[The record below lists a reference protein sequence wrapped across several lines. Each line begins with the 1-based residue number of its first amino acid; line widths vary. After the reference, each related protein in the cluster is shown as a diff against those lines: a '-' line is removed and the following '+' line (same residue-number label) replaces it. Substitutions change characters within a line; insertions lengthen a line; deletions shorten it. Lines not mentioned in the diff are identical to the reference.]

1 MYKQLKTND
10 GYVCKICNTRH
21 NTMHWLKQHLFL
33 EHNDIEGVKYYD
45 RIIQKI
51 VGTSLMQRF
60 RTQLITKFV
69 SGQLE
74 QHFKDSLSIIDVE
87 SHRCNRSIYT
97 ILMDP
102 NETSK
107 QRRIALYN
115 KKRELLLKLI
125 PDVTAGGGEI
135 DAC

>member
-1 MYKQLKTND
+1 
-10 GYVCKICNTRH
+10 
-21 NTMHWLKQHLFL
+21 MHWLKQHLFL

-74 QHFKDSLSIIDVE
+74 KHFKDSLSIIDVE